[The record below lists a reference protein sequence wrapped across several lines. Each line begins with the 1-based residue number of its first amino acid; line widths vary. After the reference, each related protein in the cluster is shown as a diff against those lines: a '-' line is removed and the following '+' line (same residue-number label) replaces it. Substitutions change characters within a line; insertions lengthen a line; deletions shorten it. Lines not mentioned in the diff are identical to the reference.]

1 MAASTPVIFVHG
13 LWLHSSTWKPWID
26 LFSAE
31 DIPASA
37 PGWPR
42 EHSSVFKCRQR
53 GEDVVGMGIAEV
65 ATHYSRIAAEF
76 DSPPVVVGHS
86 HGGLVAE
93 YLLARGLAS
102 AAVAIDPARLSEELP
117 QPISQLIAEY
127 PAMANPANRG
137 REVNLN
143 NRQFRSVFG
152 NAIGEDESDS
162 LYERWTIPASGALL
176 FETDFA
182 GSEPPAADDP
192 ARGPLLLVSS
202 GRGQDADDA
211 APTSSFESYRH
222 ADAVTERRVFADRG
236 HSLVIDNGWSDV
248 AKSVLEW
255 VTARSDRG

>member
-1 MAASTPVIFVHG
+1 MASSTPVIFIHG
-13 LWLHSSTWKPWID
+13 LWLHSSSWKPWVD
-26 LFSAE
+26 LFDTE
-31 DIPASA
+31 GFIASA

-53 GEDVVGMGIAEV
+53 GEDVVGMGIAEL
-65 ATHYSRIAAEF
+65 ATHYAHIASAF
-76 DSPPVVVGHS
+76 DSKPVVVGHS

-93 YLLARGLAS
+93 YLLAQDLAV
-102 AAVAIDPARLSEELP
+102 AAVAIDPAHLGEKLP
-117 QPISQLIAEY
+117 QPISQLLAAF
-127 PAMANPANRG
+127 PAMADTTTRG

-152 NAIGEDESDS
+152 NAITEDESDS

-182 GSEPPAADDP
+182 RSEPPAAAEP

-202 GRGQDADDA
+202 GRGQMADDTI
-211 APTSSFESYRH
+211 PTSSFERYRH
-222 ADAVTERRVFADRG
+222 PDALTQRRDMPDRG
-236 HSLVIDNGWSDV
+236 HSLVIDSGWSDP

-255 VTARSDRG
+255 VVAHSDHV